1 MFDKIRPF
9 FTTPPRRPTSQLG
22 AGMSDE
28 DEPAIPAF
36 QQAWKQGATFED
48 MFGPNPFTLH
58 GSVGRSGADNHR
70 PDVAKVETFLGDAGY
85 YKPLTNDGPSGW
97 HNANLDSA
105 IRSFQKDKGLEVDG
119 LLKPNGPTIGKIAET
134 ALGFW
139 EGVNNDHR
147 DVLELPSSPRPPK
160 PPMDAPDLP
169 DGDIWEKPQ
178 PTVSG
183 HDDLEALIRIMNG
196 GQKPEPTGT
205 PPYRPTP
212 PRLPPITQRPHDGG
226 ITHPIPTL
234 PDRFPG
240 HTISE
245 SGAKEHDDW
254 AKLLVKDS
262 DPSQTARMLTVAIK
276 EYGNQG
282 RGDVADLLG
291 RFHKIDPAKAETLRR
306 AVRDATGEDLPFR
319 VAPRGEGF
327 RELTDEE
334 KLARAPKSPFGSAQ
348 GADRWA
354 AGNMAEALLG
364 QGDYAD
370 AVKHFRTDKSA
381 TMPYLA
387 AVHGIMADKNPMQAM
402 KFAKKMN
409 EAGLTEAP
417 EKKAEETTPYPVPI
431 PPAPVPVPA
440 PAPAPEQ
447 PKPLP
452 EPDRKP
458 ETTEGTETTP
468 PGLGGAVGTSAG
480 QTAMP
485 TASKEGGIA
494 GGGKSGKVTS
504 PASVIL
510 RDATGGA
517 RAKALRP
524 ITGTT
529 SVGGS
534 VARAIP
540 FFGAFATFLDFLNYM
555 NSQEP
560 PPPSI

>member
-1 MFDKIRPF
+1 MWR
-9 FTTPPRRPTSQLG
+9 
-22 AGMSDE
+22 
-28 DEPAIPAF
+28 
-36 QQAWKQGATFED
+36 
-48 MFGPNPFTLH
+48 
-58 GSVGRSGADNHR
+58 
-70 PDVAKVETFLGDAGY
+70 FL
-85 YKPLTNDGPSGW
+85 T
-97 HNANLDSA
+97 
-105 IRSFQKDKGLEVDG
+105 RQ
-119 LLKPNGPTIGKIAET
+119 
-134 ALGFW
+134 
-139 EGVNNDHR
+139 
-147 DVLELPSSPRPPK
+147 
-160 PPMDAPDLP
+160 
-169 DGDIWEKPQ
+169 
-178 PTVSG
+178 
-183 HDDLEALIRIMNG
+183 
-196 GQKPEPTGT
+196 
-205 PPYRPTP
+205 
-212 PRLPPITQRPHDGG
+212 TQ
-226 ITHPIPTL
+226 
-234 PDRFPG
+234 
-240 HTISE
+240 
-245 SGAKEHDDW
+245 
-254 AKLLVKDS
+254 
-262 DPSQTARMLTVAIK
+262 TVAM
-276 EYGNQG
+276 
-282 RGDVADLLG
+282 VANSEKQTVDTA
-291 RFHKIDPAKAETLRR
+291 F
-306 AVRDATGEDLPFR
+306 
-319 VAPRGEGF
+319 
-327 RELTDEE
+327 
-334 KLARAPKSPFGSAQ
+334 KLARTVLEQTPYTAAMIKAGTISVT
-348 GADRWA
+348 ADRIEYPALGNLIQGYSANPA
-354 AGNMAEALLG
+354 ALYGKKLTIAQVSELHAATSDAAYQVLASSTIDTDDGLVLVDSTVGPRTSPLFALYQLAQRG
-364 QGDYAD
+364 EDPTLFFSHIAYRDLAD
-370 AVKHFRTDKSA
+370 ACENAPPWITPAALRSRAAQMLPAEFTQQHLNQWTSGVSALFPPEVLDRCRDSYRLDVPSITGGAAFIVGGGLDRAYGFSMHGDATVTTAVLKKHFRTDKSA

-431 PPAPVPVPA
+431 PPAPAPVPVPA

-447 PKPLP
+447 PKPMP